1 MRLKPFCI
9 AIWIISWWLWP
20 VHIFAQPM
28 ELSLADYDRLLRAT
42 YAAAQRG
49 DLLELQTLAAELT
62 AINQVRMPDG
72 QTAHVDHRWLA
83 EALAPSA
90 PDTSAIAARLG
101 ALIDALPPS
110 TAVVTDAL
118 KHWEAVLNEP
128 PFNRDQS
135 ESWFTH
141 FLDWLLDGL
150 ADLLPD
156 LPDMPVTP
164 TPGDPSWITPVAWG
178 ILAIT
183 ALLFGGLIFFWARNM
198 RRALRPVVG
207 IAESGVEAEPVTFS
221 QAQRMAE
228 AAQRAGDR
236 RNAVRYLYLA
246 ALLWLDEQKLLS
258 FQRELTNREYLSR
271 LRDQPPLYAQL
282 TPIIATFEAVWY
294 GLQTIEEQAF
304 RAYEQQ
310 VATLIGQTGTY
321 HEATA

>member
-1 MRLKPFCI
+1 MRLKPFFI

-49 DLLELQTLAAELT
+49 DLLELQTLAAELM
-62 AINQVRMPDG
+62 AINKVHMPDG

-90 PDTSAIAARLG
+90 PDTSAIAIRLG

-110 TAVVTDAL
+110 TAVTTDAL
-118 KHWEAVLNEP
+118 KQWEAVLNEP
-128 PFNRDQS
+128 PFNRDRS
-135 ESWFTH
+135 ASWLTR
-141 FLDWLLDGL
+141 FLDWLLEGL
-150 ADLLPD
+150 TNLIPD
-156 LPDMPVTP
+156 FPDVPVA
-164 TPGDPSWITPVAWG
+164 PGLSNPSQITPIVWG

-198 RRALRPVVG
+198 RRALRPV
-207 IAESGVEAEPVTFS
+207 IQLAKPDAEADPVTFS
-221 QAQRMAE
+221 EAQQMAE
-228 AAQRAGDR
+228 AARRAGDR

-246 ALLWLDEQKLLS
+246 VLLWLDEQKLLS

-294 GLQTIEEQAF
+294 GLQTIDEHAF

-310 VATLIGQTGTY
+310 VATLIGQTGTRY
-321 HEATA
+321 EATA

>member
-1 MRLKPFCI
+1 MKLKPFFIVFWMIC
-9 AIWIISWWLWP
+9 WWQWP
-20 VHIFAQPM
+20 VHISAQPI
-28 ELSLADYDRLLRAT
+28 ELSLTDYDRLLRAA

-72 QTAHVDHRWLA
+72 QTVHVDHRWLA

-110 TAVVTDAL
+110 TAVATDAL

-135 ESWFTH
+135 ESWLTR
-141 FLDWLLDGL
+141 FLDWLLEGL
-150 ADLLPD
+150 ANLTPD
-156 LPDMPVTP
+156 FPDVPVE
-164 TPGDPSWITPVAWG
+164 PGLGNPSQITPVVWG

-183 ALLFGGLIFFWARNM
+183 ALLFASLIFFWARNM
-198 RRALRPVVG
+198 RRALRPVVR

-228 AAQRAGDR
+228 AARRAGDR
-236 RNAVRYLYLA
+236 RNAVRFLYLA

-258 FQRELTNREYLSR
+258 FQRELTNREYLSQ

-282 TPIIATFEAVWY
+282 MPIIATFEAVWY
-294 GLQTIEEQAF
+294 GLQTIDEQAF
-304 RAYEQQ
+304 RTYEQR
-310 VATLIGQTGTY
+310 VVTLIGQTGSRY
-321 HEATA
+321 EATA